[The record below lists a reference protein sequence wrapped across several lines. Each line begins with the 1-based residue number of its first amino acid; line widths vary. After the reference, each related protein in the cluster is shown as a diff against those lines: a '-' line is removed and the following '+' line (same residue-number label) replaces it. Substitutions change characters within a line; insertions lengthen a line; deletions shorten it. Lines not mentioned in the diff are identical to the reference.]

1 MGEEQEELSRALAR
15 TDLDTS
21 KGKQKYQV
29 TL

>member
-1 MGEEQEELSRALAR
+1 MGEEQEELSRVLAG